1 MGKVVIIES
10 RSLTDY
16 LNRLKE
22 LGEDMKDYQNVWGYS
37 IGETE
42 QLMSVF
48 QYPEFKHSHTKELTN
63 LEV

>member
-1 MGKVVIIES
+1 MGKVIIIES

-22 LGEDMKDYQNVWGYS
+22 LDEDMKDYQNVWGYS
-37 IGETE
+37 MGETE
-42 QLMSVF
+42 SIMPVY
-48 QYPEFKHSHTKELTN
+48 QYPQTKTSITSEMTN